1 MKQGKVKTIEFLIN
15 RVQTRHPEFDSIPK
29 FSLLLGAGCS
39 KSSGIPTGWE
49 IIGTLKKLWFLDNFP
64 KGNNYKIGNYEFN
77 EDFFKDNADVFEQK
91 TIEQELQLKEYI
103 LENKDKFLKTIP
115 QILRVGKTDDQV
127 FQDNLENIFNDHLYG
142 FWFNQFSES
151 PRDRQKFIEYLI
163 DKSEPKG
170 AYLLLTHLIA
180 SEVNLFSN
188 IFTTN
193 FDDLIN
199 DSLVRYSNK
208 KPRVYA
214 HNEIAKYINV
224 YSTRPNIIKL
234 HGDFLFE
241 NIKNTTDETSSL
253 WENMEV
259 KLGEALNT
267 LDIVIVGYSGGD
279 ISIMQALTALKRK
292 HNFCVFWCNRN
303 YEKLNWR
310 AKAFLEEFDNSY
322 FVEIDSFEYLTYKM
336 YESVKDSIKP
346 IDIVETS
353 KIKQQEFEK
362 YIEQYSEE
370 LITSTELNEAEKES
384 IKESLEIILERNS
397 FFQFNE
403 IKDYEEKKE
412 FLGKLRIDGVSRV
425 LKNIYSNISWE
436 EAKFLYG
443 EIDKDDFFITKIGKA
458 PIQHISNAL
467 TNLNTVDSIR
477 TKAILESIPDELLLA
492 KLEKSSDGDAYSALG
507 ELASISPEKI
517 ESIKK
522 SRKVE
527 YKSEDFEKLDLR
539 AIILKLKTGSK
550 ESAISTVRNE
560 EKIIIDKLSKESIKE
575 VAIFLSNLS
584 ELSDK
589 LSKQLFLKLND
600 DSLKLR
606 IEKENFNQIG
616 IAINLFTKL
625 DKNKTFKICEELDFD
640 QIAKKTEKLNLAA
653 IQNGLREINGS
664 NNFLAF
670 QLFNRLTNDFLK
682 LKFEQADFHSVGEA
696 ASNLIK
702 INKKKTI
709 EIIKLIPDEFFR
721 TLISDSDYT
730 YQQFATTIEK
740 LTQIDFGRFANI
752 TRNSDTEKIASKI
765 LASINKTGQQIF
777 IHHFPTLAN
786 IDWKITNKIISELS
800 TEYLYNL
807 LRWEKLDLYTVNLPS
822 LKLALDHCKKTEESK
837 FIEGIINK
845 NKYRFDKYRKQNYKK
860 HLP

>member
-1 MKQGKVKTIEFLIN
+1 Q
-15 RVQTRHPEFDSIPK
+15 
-29 FSLLLGAGCS
+29 SLRA
-39 KSSGIPTGWE
+39 
-49 IIGTLKKLWFLDNFP
+49 
-64 KGNNYKIGNYEFN
+64 
-77 EDFFKDNADVFEQK
+77 
-91 TIEQELQLKEYI
+91 
-103 LENKDKFLKTIP
+103 
-115 QILRVGKTDDQV
+115 GKTDDQI
-127 FQDNLENIFNDHLYG
+127 FQENIDNIFNDHLYG

-322 FVEIDSFEYLTYKM
+322 FVEIDSFEFLTYKM

-412 FLGKLRIDGVSRV
+412 YLGKLRIDGVSRV

-443 EIDKDDFFITKIGKA
+443 EIDKDDFFISKIGKA

-492 KLEKSSDGDAYSALG
+492 K
-507 ELASISPEKI
+507 
-517 ESIKK
+517 
-522 SRKVE
+522 
-527 YKSEDFEKLDLR
+527 
-539 AIILKLKTGSK
+539 
-550 ESAISTVRNE
+550 
-560 EKIIIDKLSKESIKE
+560 
-575 VAIFLSNLS
+575 
-584 ELSDK
+584 
-589 LSKQLFLKLND
+589 
-600 DSLKLR
+600 
-606 IEKENFNQIG
+606 
-616 IAINLFTKL
+616 
-625 DKNKTFKICEELDFD
+625 
-640 QIAKKTEKLNLAA
+640 
-653 IQNGLREINGS
+653 
-664 NNFLAF
+664 
-670 QLFNRLTNDFLK
+670 
-682 LKFEQADFHSVGEA
+682 
-696 ASNLIK
+696 
-702 INKKKTI
+702 
-709 EIIKLIPDEFFR
+709 
-721 TLISDSDYT
+721 
-730 YQQFATTIEK
+730 
-740 LTQIDFGRFANI
+740 
-752 TRNSDTEKIASKI
+752 
-765 LASINKTGQQIF
+765 
-777 IHHFPTLAN
+777 
-786 IDWKITNKIISELS
+786 
-800 TEYLYNL
+800 
-807 LRWEKLDLYTVNLPS
+807 
-822 LKLALDHCKKTEESK
+822 
-837 FIEGIINK
+837 
-845 NKYRFDKYRKQNYKK
+845 
-860 HLP
+860 

>member
-1 MKQGKVKTIEFLIN
+1 MKQGKVKTLDFLIN
-15 RVQTRHPEFDSIPK
+15 RVQTRHPEFESIPK

-49 IIGTLKKLWFLDNFP
+49 IITTLKKLWFLDNHP
-64 KGNNYKIGNYEFN
+64 KGNSYKIGNYEFN
-77 EDFFKDNADVFEQK
+77 EEFFKENGELFEQK

-103 LENKDKFLKTIP
+103 LDNKDKFLNTIP
-115 QILRVGKTDDQV
+115 QPLRNGKTDDQI
-127 FQDNLENIFNDHLYG
+127 FQENLDNIFNDQLYG

-180 SEVNLFSN
+180 SEANLFSN

-259 KLGEALNT
+259 KLGEALNN

-279 ISIMQALTALKRK
+279 ISIMQSLSALKRK
-292 HNFCVFWCNRN
+292 HNFCVFWCSRN

-322 FVEIDSFEYLTYKM
+322 FVEIDSFEYLIYKM
-336 YESVKDSIKP
+336 YESVQDSIKP

-397 FFQFNE
+397 FFQFND
-403 IKDYEEKKE
+403 IKDYDEKKE

-436 EAKFLYG
+436 ESKFLYG
-443 EIDKDDFFITKIGKA
+443 EIDKDNFFLSKIEKA

-467 TNLNTVDSIR
+467 TNLNTVDSVR
-477 TKAILESIPDELLLA
+477 TKAILESVPNELLIK
-492 KLEKSSDGDAYSALG
+492 KLETSKDGDAYSALG

-522 SRKVE
+522 NRNVE
-527 YKSEDFEKLDLR
+527 YNPEDFEKLDLR
-539 AIILKLKTGSK
+539 ALVLKLKTVSK
-550 ESAISTVRNE
+550 ESATKIIRNE
-560 EKIIIDKLSKESIKE
+560 ESLIIEKLSKESIKE

-584 ELSDK
+584 ELSEK
-589 LSKQLFLKLND
+589 ASKQLFIKLND
-600 DSLKLR
+600 ESIKKR
-606 IEKENFNQIG
+606 IENENFNQIG

-625 DKNKTFKICEELDFD
+625 DKNKTFKICETLDFD
-640 QIAKKTEKLNLAA
+640 ELAKKTEILNLAS

-664 NNFLAF
+664 NNYLAF
-670 QLFNRLTNDFLK
+670 QLYNRLSNEFLK
-682 LKFEQADFHSVGEA
+682 SKFEQADFQSVGEA

-702 INKKKTI
+702 INRQKTI
-709 EIIKLIPDEFFR
+709 ELIQLIPDDFFNN
-721 TLISDSDYT
+721 LISNSDYT

-740 LTQIDFGRFANI
+740 LTQIDFSRFSGI
-752 TRNSDTEKIASKI
+752 VRNSNTEAITTKI

-777 IHHFPTLAN
+777 IHHFPTLAK
-786 IDWKITNKIISELS
+786 IDWNITNKIISELS
-800 TEYLYNL
+800 PEYLYNL
-807 LRWEKLDLYTVNLPS
+807 LRWDKLDLYTVNLPS
-822 LKLALDHCKKTEESK
+822 LKIALDHCNKTEESK
-837 FIEGIINK
+837 FIENIINK